1 MPYAI
6 LRFQKKK
13 SGGVSACYSHNERK
27 KETYKSNPDID
38 PTRKSD
44 NYHLVLPKQTYARE
58 IRRMVKSAGCKTR
71 SNSTVMVETL
81 ITASPAFMKALPK
94 QEQREYFGRA
104 LQFME
109 SKIGKDNI
117 ISAVVHMD
125 EKTPH
130 MHLSFCPITP
140 RKRLSAKEYLG
151 NQAQLSRWQTEYHA
165 AMSARWPRLE
175 RGISALITKRKN
187 IPTWLFKMADRLDKQ
202 AVGIES
208 ALAGINPL
216 NAKKQRDS
224 ALAMLADWL
233 PDAMRFTAQIKT
245 VDDHIKALERAEQEA
260 KSRAKDAERS
270 ADGRVDT
277 AVTHMQGKVDA
288 KDGEL
293 QEARREA
300 RRLKQQLRNAETLI
314 YSIPLELREKLMNKQ
329 KSDRERNQ

>member
-6 LRFQKKK
+6 LRFKKTK
-13 SGGVSACYSHNERK
+13 AGGVRAAYSHNERR
-27 KETYKSNPDID
+27 KEAYKSNPDID
-38 PTRKSD
+38 AARKSD
-44 NYHLVLPKQTYARE
+44 NYHLVMPKQTYHAE
-58 IRRMVKSAGCKTR
+58 VKQMIAAAGCKVR

-81 ITASPAFMKALPK
+81 ITASPEFMKALPK
-94 QEQREYFGRA
+94 QEQREYFQKA

-109 SKIGKDNI
+109 SKIGKDNM

-140 RKRLSAKEYLG
+140 NKRLSAKEYLG

-165 AMSARWPRLE
+165 AMSARWPQLE
-175 RGISALITKRKN
+175 RGISSLITKRKH

-202 AVGIES
+202 AVEIES

-224 ALAMLADWL
+224 ALSILADWL

-245 VDDHIKALERAEQEA
+245 VDGHIKALERAEQEA
-260 KSRAKDAERS
+260 KARAKDAERS
-270 ADGRVDT
+270 ADGRVDN

-288 KDGEL
+288 KDEEL

-300 RRLKQQLRNAETLI
+300 VRLKQQLRRAETMI
-314 YSIPLELREKLMNKQ
+314 YSIPLEMREKLMNKH
-329 KSDRERNQ
+329 KDERTQEK